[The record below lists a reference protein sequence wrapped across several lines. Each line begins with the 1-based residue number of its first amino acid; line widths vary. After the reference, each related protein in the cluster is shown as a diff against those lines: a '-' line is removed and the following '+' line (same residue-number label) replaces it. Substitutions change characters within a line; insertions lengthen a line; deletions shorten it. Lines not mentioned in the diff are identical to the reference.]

1 MGQRV
6 AVTCDSWCGARESR
20 ETACER
26 EAPQAKTVVGLCA
39 VTAAAGR
46 VDGVAAF
53 GAADRARRA

>member
-1 MGQRV
+1 M
-6 AVTCDSWCGARESR
+6 AVTCNSWCGARESW

-26 EAPQAKTVVGLCA
+26 EAPQTKTVGLCA
-39 VTAAAGR
+39 VRAAAGR